1 MEHRLDG
8 KVCLVTGAGRGI
20 GRAIAR
26 RFAAA
31 GGRLAI
37 LDRNSGDLTDVAEEI
52 EGCLPVVCDVGDAA
66 QVEAAIAEVA
76 RAFGRLD
83 VLVNNAAAPTAY
95 VAVPELSL
103 AVWEET
109 LRVNL
114 TAAFLFCKYG
124 IPLMRLHG
132 GGAII
137 NIASQLARVSAPRRA
152 AYSAT
157 KGALVA
163 FTKGLAIDHAAEGI
177 RANTL
182 SPGATMTQRLTER
195 HGSEV
200 RRRGG
205 AGSPAPVG
213 AGGAAGGD
221 RRGRGLSCL
230 RCGVLHDRRRPPDRW
245 RIHRALSRD
254 RSPHA
259 EFARGA
265 APMRPRRALLPPYL
279 FASWRF
285 DDAELPLSVG

>member
-195 HGSEV
+195 HGSE
-200 RRRGG
+200 
-205 AGSPAPVG
+205 
-213 AGGAAGGD
+213 
-221 RRGRGLSCL
+221 
-230 RCGVLHDRRRPPDRW
+230 
-245 RIHRALSRD
+245 
-254 RSPHA
+254 
-259 EFARGA
+259 FAVE
-265 APMRPRRALLPPYL
+265 
-279 FASWRF
+279 
-285 DDAELPLSVG
+285 AELGPLHLLGRVARPEEIAEGAVFLASDAASFMTGADLLIDGGYTAH